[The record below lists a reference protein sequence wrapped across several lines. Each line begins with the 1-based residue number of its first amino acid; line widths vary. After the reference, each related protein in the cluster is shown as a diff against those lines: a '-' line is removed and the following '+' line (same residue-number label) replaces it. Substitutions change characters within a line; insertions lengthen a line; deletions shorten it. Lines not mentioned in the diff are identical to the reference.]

1 MSHLKRKTANGGRS
15 VKTSLSGLR
24 VLVLEDEY
32 YLADDI
38 RRSLEAAGATVL
50 GPAASLSGGLKL
62 IDGNDRL
69 PDCAVLD
76 VNLRGTPAYELAEL
90 LIARGIPFVFATGY
104 DEARLPP
111 AFRDVPKLVKPY
123 ELSAL
128 LAALEGLAVP
138 PGSTGGPGSWAGVRA
153 GFMR

>member
-1 MSHLKRKTANGGRS
+1 MKNSLTGR
-15 VKTSLSGLR
+15 T

-38 RRSLEAAGATVL
+38 RQGLEAAGATVL
-50 GPAASLSGGLKL
+50 GPAASLSDGLGL
-62 IDGNDRL
+62 INGEDRW

-76 VNLRGTPAYELAEL
+76 VNLRGSPAYELAEL

-111 AFRDVPKLVKPY
+111 SFQDVPKLVKPY

-128 LAALEGLAVP
+128 LAALEGLPCLPDRRAAP
-138 PGSTGGPGSWAGVRA
+138 APGPGSARDP
-153 GFMR
+153 